1 MSYLPAPLMR
11 IETDPEM
18 PSETEVVVIGAG
30 IVGVTTAYYL
40 ARRGVPVVLTEKGTV
55 GGEQSSRNW
64 GWCRQQNRDAREL
77 PMATKALGLWDK
89 FRQELGADLGFR
101 RCGLLYLSN
110 DDAEIETW
118 VQWCR
123 FAAGEGVISHALDS
137 ATATEIGDATGQKWR
152 GGVFSESDGVA
163 DPSLAVP
170 MLARGVI
177 AAGGR
182 VLQNCAV
189 RGVLTEGGT
198 VSGVVTEHGEVR
210 CQQVVMA
217 GGAWASSF
225 CNQLGIAFPQSSVRS
240 SILSVAPGAD
250 GLPDALHTSRASV
263 TRRMDGGYALAI
275 SGRAQVD
282 PTLQQLRFASDF
294 LPMFAKRWRSL
305 SPGGLQA
312 WKAGHETRAKWR
324 LDEPTPMEAARTL
337 DPRPNEAIVQNTL
350 SRARK
355 LLPGLRGQSV
365 QASWASY
372 IDSTPDGVP
381 VIDASE
387 ELPGFLLAAGFSGH
401 GFGIGPAAGHLVA
414 DLITGSEPIV
424 DPTQFRL
431 DRLIA
436 SSWGKVS
443 EF

>member
-1 MSYLPAPLMR
+1 MPAPLLR
-11 IETDPEM
+11 IETDNSLP
-18 PSETEVVVIGAG
+18 PYTEVVVIGAG
-30 IVGVTTAYYL
+30 IIGVTTAYYL
-40 ARRGVPVVLTEKGTV
+40 ARRGVPVVLLEKGMV

-77 PMATKALGLWDK
+77 PMATKALGLWDQ

-110 DDAEIETW
+110 DEEEIETW
-118 VQWCR
+118 ANWCR
-123 FAAGEGVISHALDS
+123 FAAGEGVISHVLDS
-137 ATATEIGDATGQKWR
+137 KQAENRGAATGQSWL

-170 MLARGVI
+170 MIAQGIV

-189 RGVLTEGGT
+189 RGVLTEGGA
-198 VSGVVTEHGEVR
+198 VSGVVTEHGEIR
-210 CQQVVMA
+210 CKQVVMA

-240 SILSVAPGAD
+240 SVLSVGPGD
-250 GLPDALHTSRASV
+250 GDIPYALHTAKASV
-263 TRRMDGGYALAI
+263 TGRMDGSVSLAI

-282 PTLQQLRFASDF
+282 PTPQQLRFASDF

-305 SPGGLQA
+305 SPGGLDA
-312 WKAGHETRAKWR
+312 WRAKHETRSRWA
-324 LDEPTPMEAARTL
+324 LDKPTPMEAMRTL
-337 DPRPNEAIVQNTL
+337 DPRPNKTIVNNTL
-350 SRARK
+350 ERASR
-355 LLPGLRGQSV
+355 LLPDIKGRAV
-365 QASWASY
+365 KASWAGY

-387 ELPGFLLAAGFSGH
+387 QIPGFILAAGFSGH
-401 GFGIGPAAGHLVA
+401 GFGIGPAAGHLIA
-414 DLITGSEPIV
+414 DLITGLDPIV

-431 DRLIA
+431 DRLSS